1 MNLTKFEF
9 SEILGLR
16 ADSDFISHMFKS
28 VDSDGNG
35 FIGFQEF
42 LDFFFMMS
50 EGMYFYMSFTP

>member
-9 SEILGLR
+9 SEILGLK
-16 ADSDFISHMFKS
+16 ADSDFITHMFES
-28 VDSDGNG
+28 VDRDRSG

-50 EGMYFYMSFTP
+50 EGMYFIS